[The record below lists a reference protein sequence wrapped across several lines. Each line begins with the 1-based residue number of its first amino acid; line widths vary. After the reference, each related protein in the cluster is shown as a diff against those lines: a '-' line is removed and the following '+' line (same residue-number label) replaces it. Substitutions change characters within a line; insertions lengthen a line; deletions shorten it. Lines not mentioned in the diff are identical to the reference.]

1 MFFNKPITMKPLAGT
16 VINKCVAKRIE
27 LTMDRLMFL
36 LTIMFL
42 ADKHLDTPRITTTG
56 ITVRCG
62 KINVDNLRWDL
73 GFDRAVIFTN
83 FVDYDIL
90 LPTKLNG
97 LVDEIINRYAAKPF
111 SEVNDIISKFNTDS
125 DYRLLYKL
133 GDNIYKA

>member
-1 MFFNKPITMKPLAGT
+1 MFFNKPITMKQLAGT

-36 LTIMFL
+36 LTIIFL
-42 ADKHLDTPRITTTG
+42 ADKHLDTPRIVTTG

-90 LPTKLNG
+90 LPNKLNS
-97 LVDEIINRYAAKPF
+97 LVDEIINGYANKNF
-111 SEVNDIISKFNTDS
+111 GEIKDIINKFNTDS
-125 DYRLLYKL
+125 DNRLLYKL